1 MLVAALAAA
10 GLYLG
15 WTAWQ
20 RPISIETTPE
30 APLGQVPEV
39 VAAPAALGP
48 LQPTVVE
55 AATPVDRLRTDDC
68 LVKIVGHGYTLEGA
82 VLGILDATT
91 GAHLAKQQL
100 PRQSLPFEV
109 RLPKVPDGEHWAVL
123 ARNDTE
129 LRFAYLDRARLKR
142 LVRAGGRRTALLRGE
157 VYDLTVQLEKQGD
170 DAICNRVPVLLRRPD
185 DPDWRY
191 RVPQANDNSTWLLVT
206 DEDGKILL
214 RQLGA
219 GRYKLRVEG
228 FELAGST
235 PEWLPITLD
244 TNRTL
249 RLTGSAR

>member
-1 MLVAALAAA
+1 MLVAALAAV

-20 RPISIETTPE
+20 RPVSIETTPK
-30 APLGQVPEV
+30 APLGHVPEV
-39 VAAPAALGP
+39 AATPAALDP
-48 LQPTVVE
+48 LQPTAVE
-55 AATPVDRLRTDDC
+55 AATPVDRVRTDDC
-68 LVKIVGHGYTLEGA
+68 LVRIVGHGHTLEGA
-82 VLGILDATT
+82 VLGILDAAT
-91 GAHLAKQQL
+91 GAHLIKRQL

-109 RLPKVPDGEHWAVL
+109 RLLKVPAGEHWAVL

-142 LVRAGGRRTALLRGE
+142 RAGAGGRRTALLRGE
-157 VYDLTVQLEKQGD
+157 VYDLTVHLEKQDD
-170 DAICNRVPVLLRRPD
+170 DAICDRVPVLLRRPD

-191 RVPQANDNSTWLLVT
+191 RVPQGNDDSTWLLVT
-206 DEDGKILL
+206 DSTGTIRL

-219 GRYKLRVEG
+219 GRYRLHVEG
-228 FELAGST
+228 FEFAGST
-235 PEWLPITLD
+235 PEWLSIPLD